1 MSEKDTLD
9 LLLAIYATPELARRD
24 YGIFVTLAENKTIS
38 TDGIVL
44 VSKNPA
50 GKVHVEETKDHAVRD
65 GVKRGAR
72 AGLIAGLFAPLFLGA
87 AVTEGAVAGGLAG
100 EIARRRV
107 TAGIGDKLGD
117 ALPAGLAGIVA
128 IYDHEDADAAAS
140 ALTSSFRTSSARI
153 DQASPAKLKAGL
165 QQARAGLRG

>member
-24 YGIFVTLAENKTIS
+24 YGIFVKLAENKTIS

-44 VSKNPA
+44 VSKDTSDV
-50 GKVHVEETKDHAVRD
+50 VHVEETKDHAVRE
-65 GVKRGAR
+65 GVRRGAR

-87 AVTEGAVAGGLAG
+87 TVAGGAIAGGLAG

-117 ALPAGLAGIVA
+117 ALPAGLAGVVA
-128 IYDHEDADAAAS
+128 IYDHEDADAATG
-140 ALTSSFRTSSARI
+140 ALNSFFRKSSARI
-153 DQASPAKLKAGL
+153 DQVSPANVKAGL
-165 QQARAGLRG
+165 QEARAGLRD

>member
-1 MSEKDTLD
+1 MSETDTLD
-9 LLLAIYATPELARRD
+9 LLLALYANPDLARRD
-24 YGIFVTLAENKTIS
+24 YGIFVELAGNKTIS

-44 VSKNPA
+44 VSKDPA
-50 GKVHVEETKDHAVRD
+50 GTVHVEETKDHAVRN

-72 AGLIAGLFAPLFLGA
+72 AGLIAGLFAPLFLGS
-87 AVTEGAVAGGLAG
+87 AVAGGAVVGGLAG

-107 TAGIGDKLGD
+107 TAGIGGKLGD

-128 IYDHEDADAAAS
+128 IYDHQDADAAAS

-153 DQASPAKLKAGL
+153 DQVSPAKLKAGL
-165 QQARAGLRG
+165 QEARAGLKG